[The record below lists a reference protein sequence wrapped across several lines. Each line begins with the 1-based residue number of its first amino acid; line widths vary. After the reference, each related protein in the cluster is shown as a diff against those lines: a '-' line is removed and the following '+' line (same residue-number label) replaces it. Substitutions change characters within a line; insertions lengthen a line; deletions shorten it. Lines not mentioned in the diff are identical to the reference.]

1 MKLLTKT
8 SLNFISVSV
17 LFFLV
22 GSIVM
27 YFSVRNIIQQDLQ
40 EQLLE
45 EQNNF
50 IYTANEKKVKELSS
64 ELVFVQETKDKT
76 LSLFSDSVLILN
88 DKYVLFRKLQFSY
101 LEDDQYYRV
110 SILKSQSQSD
120 ILIMKIV
127 IMNVGFAMFFFLIVF
142 LTNRSS
148 IKNTLKVF
156 YSTIR
161 KLDGFQ
167 VNKARTLTL
176 DAAEVEEIKQ
186 LNTVFE
192 KMSEQIRKD
201 FEVQKEY
208 TENVTHELQTPLSVI
223 STKVDELMQADNLT
237 KEQMENLALLMET
250 TNRLS
255 KINKSLIFLTKID
268 NRFYTEK
275 ANILLNDLINEKL
288 DILKEAIKDK
298 HIQVEVKSLDP
309 THVHMDKYLA
319 ETLVFNLLKNAII
332 HNKLGGKLQI
342 KLSNH
347 SLVVTNSGEHLSF
360 SESDIFKRFSR
371 SEHSKKSLGIGLSI
385 VKRICDLYN
394 FKINYQ
400 FYKVHIFTLD
410 FRQIVQ

>member
-45 EQNNF
+45 EKSNF
-50 IYTANEKKVKELSS
+50 VYTTNENKIKEFSSDLFSVQKTQKNILSS
-64 ELVFVQETKDKT
+64 
-76 LSLFSDSVLILN
+76 FSDSVLIVN
-88 DKYVLFRKLQFSY
+88 NKYVLYRKLQFSY
-101 LEDDQYYRV
+101 LKDDQYYRI

-120 ILIMKIV
+120 MLIMKIV

-142 LTNRSS
+142 FTNRAS

-192 KMSEQIRKD
+192 KMSEQISKD

-237 KEQMENLALLMET
+237 KEQMEQLALLMET

-255 KINKSLIFLTKID
+255 RINKSLIFLTKID

-275 ANILLNDLINEKL
+275 TNILLNDLINEKL
-288 DILKEAIKDK
+288 DVLKEAIKEK
-298 HIQVEVKSLDP
+298 SIQVEVKSLDP
-309 THVHMDKYLA
+309 THVDMDKYLA
-319 ETLVFNLLKNAII
+319 DTLVVNLLKNAIL
-332 HNKLGGKLQI
+332 HNQLGGKLQI
-342 KLSNH
+342 ILSNH
-347 SLVVTNSGEHLSF
+347 SLVITNSGEHLSF
-360 SESDIFKRFSR
+360 SESDIFKRFTR
-371 SEHSKKSLGIGLSI
+371 SEQSKKGLGIGLSI

-400 FYKVHIFTLD
+400 FCKEHIFTLN
-410 FRQIVQ
+410 FR